1 MQQRARSC
9 ACEGRREGVEEGLLE
24 LVCWG
29 RCGVGAVWV
38 VRERGRRCIRSAD
51 LGVRAWREFEDKL
64 PNELTRR
71 IDYYNRLFL
80 SSAEI
85 SAEQNGPFPVILT
98 HTPPPQNKS
107 MTMTSLVI
115 STDVTGTQVAP
126 MFPGAEANS
135 D

>member
-1 MQQRARSC
+1 M
-9 ACEGRREGVEEGLLE
+9 
-24 LVCWG
+24 
-29 RCGVGAVWV
+29 